1 MAEIPLH
8 DSLKYECPWLTSTA
22 MVHETS
28 TSTYSAYF
36 LFPKIRVSFHISSK
50 LVGARELIQSSA
62 FNSDSLSFMCVT
74 KEGYQWQEVDRCENE
89 NFNNNNKKK

>member
-36 LFPKIRVSFHISSK
+36 LFPKIRVSFHFSSK
-50 LVGARELIQSSA
+50 LVGARELIQSFA